1 MNRKPL
7 TVYKASA
14 GSGKTFTL
22 ATEYIRLIVENPQSY
37 RNILAV
43 TFTNKATEEMKMRI
57 LSQLYG
63 IWKQLPES
71 DNYLRRIAE
80 QTGYEPKVICERAG
94 IGLTNLLNNYNYFR
108 VETIDT
114 FFQSVLRNMAR
125 ELDLTNNLRIGL
137 NDNQVEEMAVDQLIA
152 DLSTTDMVLQ
162 WILKYIMDNISD
174 DKSWNI
180 ISQIKRF
187 GRTIF
192 KDEYKRVSRQLEQ
205 KMNEKGFFEQ
215 YTTQLREIRQAAQE
229 RMKEIG
235 ESFFDTLEGEGLTID
250 DLANKGRGIASFF
263 NKLRNGIFDASI
275 ENATVANH
283 LGSPEKW
290 CSRAH
295 PQRDFICALAE
306 STLGDILRYAVE
318 ERPQQWKLYKSAD
331 LTLCHLNQLRL
342 LGSIE
347 EKVHQLNETANR
359 FLLSDTQ
366 QLLHSLIDGSDSP
379 FIFEKIGTQLEHV
392 MIDEF
397 QDTSTVQWQNF
408 RVLLDEAMSHEGGSN
423 LIVGD
428 VKQSIYRFRGGDW
441 EILQKLGQKYDP
453 DGRNTLHNNFRSE
466 GNVVKFNND
475 LFAAIRDAYSGDYGD
490 LYADVKQNII
500 KGRENRGY
508 VDIRV
513 YEKEGTAEEQ
523 RARQCEGL
531 LESIRTA
538 HDAGVRYADMAILCR
553 SKADITTITDYLAV
567 NTPEISITTEEAYN
581 LTGSLAVQMII
592 AAIRYINGDATSN
605 PDIISGYFLALEYS
619 RMLSPDFTAPVFAAG
634 DREAKAVKSFIH
646 SHLPDELTRDGAFLV
661 RLPIDE
667 LVMRLIRILRLGN
680 LSSESQYIFTF
691 VDYVN
696 SYAALN
702 GYDLQRFL
710 DDWES
715 EGPGQRISSGQE
727 DSISA
732 MTIHKAKG
740 LEFHTVFIPFC
751 DWKFVANNKANT
763 MWCEPNG
770 DASDKTPAVY
780 SDIPLV
786 PINFHKAAMN
796 SIYAGDYQR
805 ESHNIMVDNLN
816 YLYVAL
822 TRARCNLFVGYTH
835 KAEAGPRSNPDAITS
850 ITAGRL
856 MDRALSGSDFNPDE
870 YKGEIIPSA
879 PADNKEAED
888 TFSTEGELLN
898 FPTSISDHA

>member
-1 MNRKPL
+1 MVNQNIKVCR
-7 TVYKASA
+7 ASA
-14 GSGKTFTL
+14 GSGKTFAL
-22 ATEYIRLIVENPQSY
+22 VSEYIARAIDSASGSPAFAP
-37 RNILAV
+37 ILAI
-43 TFTNKATEEMKMRI
+43 TFTNKATGEMKMRI
-57 LSQLYG
+57 LNTLKSIAGGEARSDAYVGAIRGLMG
-63 IWKQLPES
+63 GRISEEEIRRRCGATLAAIL
-71 DNYLRRIAE
+71 DNYDYFDVKTIDSFFQRIISDIAVMI
-80 QTGYEPKVICERAG
+80 GYE
-94 IGLTNLLNNYNYFR
+94 T
-108 VETIDT
+108 
-114 FFQSVLRNMAR
+114 
-125 ELDLTNNLRIGL
+125 EL
-137 NDNQVEEMAVDQLIA
+137 QVFLGDDEAVDGAVDSLVSEAASGSNKTLTALIEN
-152 DLSTTDMVLQ
+152 
-162 WILKYIMDNISD
+162 YISLNAEDSD
-174 DKSWNI
+174 TWDFRKEL
-180 ISQIKRF
+180 KRF
-187 GRTIF
+187 GTNVCQEIYMRNSARIDTTLGKLDTFTKIYKALSKERKTAADNIASLPAGLDIDYSLVYKGNTIQQYIARISDVD
-192 KDEYKRVSRQLEQ
+192 KYSAGKGIDPGSTVMKLINGDYGANPKTSLEQ
-205 KMNEKGFFEQ
+205 LTAWSDEMLEFEKKKND
-215 YTTQLREIRQAAQE
+215 YY
-229 RMKEIG
+229 K
-235 ESFFDTLEGEGLTID
+235 SFI
-250 DLANKGRGIASFF
+250 
-263 NKLRNGIFDASI
+263 
-275 ENATVANH
+275 
-283 LGSPEKW
+283 
-290 CSRAH
+290 
-295 PQRDFICALAE
+295 
-306 STLGDILRYAVE
+306 
-318 ERPQQWKLYKSAD
+318 SAD
-331 LTLCHLNQLRL
+331 LTLRHLNEMRMLQAIDREVKRECREQGRILLSKSQELLSGQLRES
-342 LGSIE
+342 GDISF
-347 EKVHQLNETANR
+347 V
-359 FLLSDTQ
+359 
-366 QLLHSLIDGSDSP
+366 
-379 FIFEKIGTQLEHV
+379 FERAGRRYRHIML
-392 MIDEF
+392 DEA
-397 QDTSTVQWQNF
+397 QDTSTMQFDNLSKLIDNVT
-408 RVLLDEAMSHEGGSN
+408 ATGGNSC

-508 VDIRV
+508 VDIRI

-646 SHLPDELTRDGAFLV
+646 SHLPGELTRDGAFLV

-856 MDRALSGSDFNPDE
+856 MDRALSGSDLNPDE

-879 PADNKEAED
+879 PADNKKAED

-898 FPTSISDHA
+898 FPTSISNHA